1 MPVRIQLV
9 MEHRWLREEA
19 ARQFVAESDKQRR
32 RFSHDYFRADRAE
45 PLQYHL
51 AVNAGRLGPTAVDL
65 IAFAAQRYWQQPGP
79 RSAT

>member
-32 RFSHDYFRADRAE
+32 RFSHDYFGADRAE